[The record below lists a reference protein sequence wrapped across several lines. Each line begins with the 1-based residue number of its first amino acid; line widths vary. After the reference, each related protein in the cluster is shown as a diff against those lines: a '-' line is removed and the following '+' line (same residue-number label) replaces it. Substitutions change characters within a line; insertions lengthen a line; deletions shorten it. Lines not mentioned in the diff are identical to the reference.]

1 MTYQPPFAR
10 MRQIKRDASRYRQD
24 SEPVQLSERAPSPEP
39 ANVTEALAQTPP
51 EAVYVIE
58 EPEPVVTEKTV
69 ELPVVTVEE
78 PAQEPV
84 LEPVLDETGAEPAKY
99 HPQMKKGDLVV
110 AAANLGITVTD
121 EMTKAQILEALKT
134 ASAR

>member
-84 LEPVLDETGAEPAKY
+84 LDETGAEPVKY